1 MKWKTFIGIIISVL
15 FLYFAFR
22 KVNIQELKLAFKNA
36 NYAYLIIVF
45 FLALLSLWVRSLRW
59 RYLLQPIKEI
69 GLKSLFSATAI
80 GFMANNL
87 IPARL
92 GEFVRAYVIG
102 EKEHISKSSSFATI
116 VVERIFDGA
125 TVLLFLVIIFIFYS
139 YSSPGWLRNAA
150 IISLILYMVTLLFLI
165 LLRVRTELILNISEY
180 ILRPFPQ
187 RIKLLFTRTLHSFVD
202 GLRILH
208 KPKNIIASAL
218 LSLLVWLPN
227 VMIIYCLLVS
237 FGLKLPIY
245 ASFLLLVIIG
255 IGIMIPSAPG
265 FVGTI
270 QYCCVAGLALFSVSK
285 SQALSFSIVYHVGI
299 FIPVTA
305 IGLFC
310 LLIEGLSIAKI
321 RKIIEL
327 EK

>member
-1 MKWKTFIGIIISVL
+1 MKWKTYIGIIISAI

-22 KVNIQELKLAFKNA
+22 KINPQELKLAFQNA
-36 NYAYLIIVF
+36 NYAYLIVVF
-45 FLALLSLWVRSLRW
+45 FLAFLSLWVRSLRW

-69 GLKSLFSATAI
+69 RLRSLFSATAI
-80 GFMANNL
+80 GFMANNVL
-87 IPARL
+87 PARL

-102 EKEHISKSSSFATI
+102 EKEQISKSSSFATI

-125 TVLLFLVIIFIFYS
+125 TVLFFLVMILVFYS
-139 YSSPGWLRNAA
+139 FSSPGWLRNAA
-150 IISLILYMVTLLFLI
+150 ITSLALYVVTSLFLI
-165 LLRVRTELILNISEY
+165 LLKVKTEVAMNIAAY
-180 ILRPFPQ
+180 ILRPFP
-187 RIKLLFTRTLHSFVD
+187 RKIELLFMRTLHSFVD

-208 KPKNIIASAL
+208 NTKNIIISAI
-218 LSLLVWLPN
+218 LSLFVWLPN
-227 VMIIYCLLVS
+227 VMIIYFLLVS

-270 QYCCVAGLALFSVSK
+270 QYCCIVGLALFSVPK

-305 IGLFC
+305 IGLSY
-310 LLIEGLSIAKI
+310 LLVEGLSIAKI
-321 RKIIEL
+321 RNLIEI
-327 EK
+327 ER